1 MNKNVCRIGY
11 VPNIPTDIYLVGTCR
26 EDRYCSAELD
36 DDYAGVDIF
45 INNKEAT
52 SLETDGFITILEKDD
67 LCDFFKQYEDAGFD
81 ISRMASGISII
92 HVVGNIGTPELRFLN
107 KEGNNL
113 LDENTDT
120 EDYIAHNFDDG
131 VNFQLHLN
139 AISFNEVDMTNFD
152 TKTCNIKETKLDNT
166 SSPQP
171 IVSPLPKDSIE
182 LSPEKFDKLID
193 KLKEGGAEVII
204 SDEQIN
210 LDSLNITKEVKK
222 ALDISTIPDRIK
234 ISQLLSNSTEGFNL
248 TENGSVL
255 NLFVEEEISNLTVLD
270 IDIDLSDKFN
280 VLYLFRFKSI
290 EFNAKQHKDI
300 THITV
305 DSQVFNLDNI
315 NVDSV
320 YAFEQRS
327 PLNNINEAL
336 EILSKFKNLKNSKF
350 YVNNLD
356 FEQMYEFYATK
367 PKNSFLFHPEPENVI
382 NRLSNQ
388 YKHDK
393 NIDNLLLKLNQII
406 IFGE

>member
-1 MNKNVCRIGY
+1 M
-11 VPNIPTDIYLVGTCR
+11 PQ
-26 EDRYCSAELD
+26 E
-36 DDYAGVDIF
+36 
-45 INNKEAT
+45 
-52 SLETDGFITILEKDD
+52 EK
-67 LCDFFKQYEDAGFD
+67 Q
-81 ISRMASGISII
+81 
-92 HVVGNIGTPELRFLN
+92 
-107 KEGNNL
+107 
-113 LDENTDT
+113 
-120 EDYIAHNFDDG
+120 
-131 VNFQLHLN
+131 
-139 AISFNEVDMTNFD
+139 
-152 TKTCNIKETKLDNT
+152 
-166 SSPQP
+166 
-171 IVSPLPKDSIE
+171 VSPLPKGSIE

-204 SDEQIN
+204 SDEKID
-210 LDSLNITKEVKK
+210 LDSLNITKEIKK
-222 ALDISTIPDRIK
+222 PLDISTIPDRIK

-255 NLFVEEEISNLTVLD
+255 NLFTEEEASNLTVLD

-290 EFNAKQHKDI
+290 EFNTKQHKDI

-305 DSQVFNLDNI
+305 DSEIVNLN
-315 NVDSV
+315 NVNLDSV

-327 PLNNINEAL
+327 PLDNINEAL

>member
-1 MNKNVCRIGY
+1 MKKNVCRIGC
-11 VPNIPTDIYLVGTCR
+11 VPNISTDIYLVGTCR
-26 EDRYCSAELD
+26 ENRYCSAELD

-45 INNKEAT
+45 INNKKVT

-67 LCDFFKQYEDAGFD
+67 LCDFFKQYEDVGFD
-81 ISRMASGISII
+81 ISVMAGGISII
-92 HVVGNIGTPELRFLN
+92 HVVGNIDSPELRFLD

-113 LDENTDT
+113 LDKNTDT

-131 VNFQLHLN
+131 INFQLHLN
-139 AISFNEVDMTNFD
+139 AVSFNEINMSNFD
-152 TKTCNIKETKLDNT
+152 TKTCDIKEYKLDNT

-171 IVSPLPKDSIE
+171 TVPKDSIE

-193 KLKEGGAEVII
+193 KLKAGGAEVII
-204 SDEQIN
+204 SDEKFD
-210 LDSLNITKEVKK
+210 LDSLNQTKEVKK
-222 ALDISTIPDRIK
+222 PLDLSLIPDRIK

-255 NLFVEEEISNLTVLD
+255 NLFVEEEASNLTVLD

-290 EFNAKQHKDI
+290 EFNTKQHKDI

-305 DSQVFNLDNI
+305 DSKILNLDNLNI
-315 NVDSV
+315 DSV
-320 YAFEQRS
+320 YMLEQRF
-327 PLNNINEAL
+327 PLETVNDAL
-336 EILSKFKNLKNSKF
+336 VILSKFKNLKNSKF

-356 FEQMYEFYATK
+356 FEQMYEFYETK
-367 PKNSFLFHPEPENVI
+367 PKNSFIFHPDPENVI

-406 IFGE
+406 VFGE

>member
-1 MNKNVCRIGY
+1 MSKEYILKKCKNPTTLYIVGDYSNVSNKTVSLNDDFTNLEIINPKDKIDMETIGSFSIY
-11 VPNIPTDIYLVGTCR
+11 EANKLQELIQGLKETDSDDPEYRYFDIYKIINYTGNIILQHLDKKGKNLLHSKSV
-26 EDRYCSAELD
+26 LD
-36 DDYAGVDIF
+36 DDFLVGSSGSRHFKLIF
-45 INNKEAT
+45 DNECEFIDYSEAT
-52 SLETDGFITILEKDD
+52 IETLEND
-67 LCDFFKQYEDAGFD
+67 
-81 ISRMASGISII
+81 
-92 HVVGNIGTPELRFLN
+92 
-107 KEGNNL
+107 NN
-113 LDENTDT
+113 
-120 EDYIAHNFDDG
+120 
-131 VNFQLHLN
+131 
-139 AISFNEVDMTNFD
+139 
-152 TKTCNIKETKLDNT
+152 
-166 SSPQP
+166 QP
-171 IVSPLPKDSIE
+171 IVSPAPKESIE

-193 KLKEGGAEVII
+193 KFKEQGAEVII
-204 SDEQIN
+204 SDEKFD

-222 ALDISTIPDRIK
+222 PLDISTIPDRIK

-255 NLFVEEEISNLTVLD
+255 NLFAEEEISNLTVLD

-290 EFNAKQHKDI
+290 EFNTKQHKDI

-315 NVDSV
+315 NIDSV

-327 PLNNINEAL
+327 PLDNINEAL

-350 YVNNLD
+350 YVNDLD

-406 IFGE
+406 IFGS